1 MVKDITFGQYIDS
14 KSPIHRLDPRIKII
28 ILIIELVVLFLCKG
42 FITLGVMLALTLGVM
57 VISKVSFKLY
67 FKNLKVILP
76 IIILTSILNLFYTK

>member
-67 FKNLKVILP
+67 FKIKFISNFN
-76 IIILTSILNLFYTK
+76 SICKQCPFTT